1 MVTEDKNSRDIGLST
16 DRLEALSD
24 GIFAIVVTLLVLFI
38 EPPTD
43 ADKDPLLGLLL
54 SKWHVFVAYAL
65 SFILIG
71 IYWWRHHVIFHY
83 IEKIDSVLIWLNLTF
98 LLVVAFV
105 PFPTSLLIE
114 YFDDPQEYIAG
125 ALYGI
130 VQMLCVLLLMA
141 MWWYA
146 TWENRLV
153 SANLN
158 PHVVRRFKLV
168 LLLSLVIYILSIGL
182 VFVDIKL
189 SLLIYVIIPLLSFLP
204 VFRISHEAGLSKPS

>member
-1 MVTEDKNSRDIGLST
+1 MAEDKNSSNIGLST
-16 DRLEALSD
+16 GRLEALSD
-24 GIFAIVVTLLVLFI
+24 GIFSIVVTLLVLFI

-43 ADKDPLLGLLL
+43 ADENPLLDLLL
-54 SKWHVFVAYAL
+54 SKWHVFAAYAFT
-65 SFILIG
+65 FILIG

-83 IEKIDSVLIWLNLTF
+83 IEKLDSILIWLNLTF

-114 YFDDPQEYIAG
+114 YLDDPDEYIAG
-125 ALYGI
+125 VLYGI
-130 VQMLCVLLLMA
+130 VHMLCVLLLMA

-153 SANLN
+153 SDRLN
-158 PHVVRRFKLV
+158 PHIVRRFKLV

-182 VFVDIKL
+182 AFADIKL

-204 VFRISHEAGLSKPS
+204 MFRIAHETDLSKPS